1 MGRAHKLSDLKVR
14 TLTKPGVYGDG
25 AGLCLR
31 VTEGGSKHWIFRFT
45 LAGRAHWMGLG
56 PYPDVTLEE
65 AREEASKSRKKRRA
79 GINPIAERDAE
90 NSRKRGTITFQECAD
105 QYIASHRA
113 AWKNA
118 KHAEQ
123 WTSTIANYCGPVM
136 GKLPVNEIDVALV
149 MRVLSPIW
157 TTKAETAGRLR
168 GRIESILDWA
178 TVCGYREGNN
188 PARWKAQL
196 DHLLPNI
203 SRVKRIT
210 HYAALGYTQM
220 AELMVGLRQQ
230 AGICSQGPRIRD
242 SDCLPLW
249 RGSFGRLG

>member
-31 VTEGGSKHWIFRFT
+31 VTEGGSTHWIFRFT

-157 TTKAETAGRLR
+157 TTKARPPAVCVGASSQYSIGQQYAAIGRATIRPDGRLNL
-168 GRIESILDWA
+168 IIF
-178 TVCGYREGNN
+178 
-188 PARWKAQL
+188 
-196 DHLLPNI
+196 
-203 SRVKRIT
+203 SRT
-210 HYAALGYTQM
+210 
-220 AELMVGLRQQ
+220 
-230 AGICSQGPRIRD
+230 
-242 SDCLPLW
+242 
-249 RGSFGRLG
+249 

>member
-1 MGRAHKLSDLKVR
+1 
-14 TLTKPGVYGDG
+14 
-25 AGLCLR
+25 
-31 VTEGGSKHWIFRFT
+31 
-45 LAGRAHWMGLG
+45 MGLG

-157 TTKAETAGRLR
+157 TTKAETRRPFA
-168 GRIESILDWA
+168 WA
-178 TVCGYREGNN
+178 
-188 PARWKAQL
+188 
-196 DHLLPNI
+196 H
-203 SRVKRIT
+203 RVNT
-210 HYAALGYTQM
+210 
-220 AELMVGLRQQ
+220 
-230 AGICSQGPRIRD
+230 
-242 SDCLPLW
+242 
-249 RGSFGRLG
+249 RLGNSMRLSGGQQSGPMEGST